1 MTLATD
7 KPCST
12 NTASVTQ
19 SNAADTA
26 QPKPNDSARCRH
38 FTADGR
44 RCRLAVLD
52 PRSHLCFRHSA
63 LLAVSQPQNDS
74 EDLSAELLPE
84 LSQFSSG
91 LDIHKF
97 LARLLILIIKGR
109 ISPRRASVMAYVTN
123 QLLHSHR
130 AIARDNHVPAQDE
143 RLEFDFSDWPGPP
156 HESGIKGPPCYV
168 RAVLAGHQPDPRSKP
183 PKPDSR
189 SMETNIPLDRPNR

>member
-1 MTLATD
+1 MTLTTD

-19 SNAADTA
+19 SNATDTA
-26 QPKPNDSARCRH
+26 QPKPDDSARCRH

-52 PRSHLCFRHSA
+52 HRSHLCFRHSA
-63 LLAVSQPQNDS
+63 LLAASQPPQNDS
-74 EDLSAELLPE
+74 EDLSAELLLE

-91 LDIHKF
+91 VDINKF
-97 LARLLILIIKGR
+97 LARLLILITRGR

-130 AIARDNHVPAQDE
+130 AIARDNHLQPQQETIDW
-143 RLEFDFSDWPGPP
+143 DFSHWLGPP
-156 HESGIKGPPCYV
+156 DENGLKGPAVYK
-168 RAVLAGHQPDPRSKP
+168 RAVLAGRVPDPRKKS
-183 PKPDSR
+183 S
-189 SMETNIPLDRPNR
+189 